1 MSKTRSAEPA
11 GPLRRLRDPAQRKL
25 EGTLLG
31 HSGFRRL
38 WFGQTVSVFG
48 SQVTVLALPLAAV
61 LVLHASTFQVGL
73 LTTAGYAAFLV
84 IGLPTGVW
92 VDRMRRRP
100 IMISADLL
108 RAVTL
113 ASVPVAY
120 ALGLLT
126 LAQLY
131 AVAVV
136 QGVGTVFFDVAYM
149 SYLPGLVGRDH
160 LVESNAKLQVSQSV
174 AEVSGPT
181 VSGFLI
187 GVFSAP
193 VAFVAD
199 AASFVVSAC
208 SLLAIGDREERPE
221 HPDAPNL
228 RAEIGEGLR
237 FVVTQPVLRM
247 IAGATSTGNLF
258 LSAFG
263 AISVVFLVRQI
274 GLDAA
279 TIGILTSAAAIGGVV
294 GAFSATWLRRRVGS
308 ARIIWLSLT
317 VSAPCALLIPLTS
330 PGSGLLC
337 YAAGLFMIS
346 SGIIVYNVNQASF
359 RQLLCPPRLLGRM
372 NATMRFIVWGT
383 MPVGG
388 LLGGTLGTWLGDRS
402 ALWVITSGIALSPVW
417 LLVSPLRRM
426 HDVSGDRLSG
436 PAASLHEPQD
446 ERSEDQLHGELHLP
460 ARHHDDVRP

>member
-1 MSKTRSAEPA
+1 VAGHGPGPEPLTGLVA
-11 GPLRRLRDPAQRKL
+11 DTGPHRGLRGRVQAATD
-25 EGTLLG
+25 GTLLG

-73 LTTAGYAAFLV
+73 LTTAEYAAFLV

-100 IMISADLL
+100 IMITADVL

-113 ASVPVAY
+113 ASVPAAY

-131 AVAVV
+131 LVALV

-174 AEVSGPT
+174 AQVSGPT
-181 VSGFLI
+181 VSGLLI
-187 GVFSAP
+187 GLLSAP

-199 AASFVVSAC
+199 AASFVVSAG
-208 SLLAIGDREERPE
+208 SLLTISGREPPPE
-221 HPDAPNL
+221 HPEAPNL
-228 RAEIGEGLR
+228 LAEIGEGLR
-237 FVVTQPVLRM
+237 FVATEPVLRM

-258 LSAFG
+258 GSAFF
-263 AISVVFLVRQI
+263 AVSVVFLVRQI
-274 GLDAA
+274 GLGAS
-279 TIGILTSAAAIGGVV
+279 TIGILSSAAAIGGVV
-294 GAFSATWLRRRVGS
+294 GALSATWLRRRVGS
-308 ARIIWLSLT
+308 ARIIWVSMT
-317 VSAPCALLIPLTS
+317 VCAPCALLIPLTS
-330 PGSGLLC
+330 PGPGLLC
-337 YAAGLFMIS
+337 YAAGSFMTS
-346 SGIIVYNVNQASF
+346 FGIIVYNVNQASF
-359 RQLLCPPRLLGRM
+359 RQLRCPPRLLGRM

-383 MPVGG
+383 LP
-388 LLGGTLGTWLGDRS
+388 LGGVLGGALGTWLGNRN
-402 ALWVITSGIALSPVW
+402 ALWVAVTGTALSPIW
-417 LLVSPLRRM
+417 LLASPLRRM
-426 HDVSGDRLSG
+426 RDIPQAADRD
-436 PAASLHEPQD
+436 PAEGA
-446 ERSEDQLHGELHLP
+446 RKP
-460 ARHHDDVRP
+460 AR

>member
-1 MSKTRSAEPA
+1 MSTTQPETAVRS
-11 GPLRRLRDPAQRKL
+11 
-25 EGTLLG
+25 TLLR

-73 LTTAGYAAFLV
+73 LTTAEFAPFLV

-92 VDRMRRRP
+92 VDRIRRRP
-100 IMISADLL
+100 IMIAADVL

-131 AVAVV
+131 VAAVI
-136 QGVGTVFFDVAYM
+136 QGVATVFFDVAYM

-160 LVESNAKLQVSQSV
+160 LVESNAKLQISQSV

-187 GVFSAP
+187 GVLSAP
-193 VAFVAD
+193 VAFVLD
-199 AASFVVSAC
+199 AVSFVVSAG
-208 SLLAIGDREERPE
+208 SLLAIADREPPPERVA
-221 HPDAPNL
+221 APNL
-228 RAEIGEGLR
+228 RAEMAEGLR
-237 FVVTQPVLRM
+237 FVATEPVLRM
-247 IAGATSTGNLF
+247 IAGATSTGNLC
-258 LSAFG
+258 SAAFS

-274 GLDAA
+274 GLGASA
-279 TIGILTSAAAIGGVV
+279 IGLLTSAAAIGGMV
-294 GAFSATWLRRRVGS
+294 GAFSASWLRRRLGS
-308 ARIIWLSLT
+308 ARIIWVSMTL
-317 VSAPCALLIPLTS
+317 SAPCALLIPLTS
-330 PGSGLLC
+330 PGPGLVW
-337 YAAGLFMIS
+337 YAAGLFMTS
-346 SGIIVYNVNQASF
+346 FGIIVYNINQASF

-383 MPVGG
+383 LPLGG
-388 LLGGTLGTWLGDRS
+388 LLGGALGAWLGNRD
-402 ALWVITSGIALSPVW
+402 ALWITVIGTALTPIW
-417 LLVSPLRRM
+417 LLASPLRRM
-426 HDVSGDRLSG
+426 RDLPDGG
-436 PAASLHEPQD
+436 A
-446 ERSEDQLHGELHLP
+446 ER
-460 ARHHDDVRP
+460 